1 MFNVVYE
8 HVGLGL
14 CLAALGGWWLLGGRG
29 GGSRK
34 EHIDMPGDGECKH
47 FISCVNILCICLQS
61 VHVKITVANQIL
73 VRGQIFLLLIRW
85 YTFLRAAV
93 ALFAD
98 DCWRI
103 FCGQRGDNG
112 GTSSLSSS
120 SSSSVNDNW
129 HTMGLKAG
137 KIPVFLFCAFLELLS
152 FVCNFL
158 IDSLETLSLAKESR
172 RRGRRRRPRLESQ
185 TETPVCSSRGKG
197 RENVSAPTL
206 LGLSPGIRRR
216 RRNLATVNF
225 CRLLEPQRSIS
236 RTTTS
241 EGM

>member
-1 MFNVVYE
+1 MGGCLFNVVYE

-14 CLAALGGWWLLGGRG
+14 CLAALGGRWLLGGRG

-112 GTSSLSSS
+112 G
-120 SSSSVNDNW
+120 
-129 HTMGLKAG
+129 
-137 KIPVFLFCAFLELLS
+137 
-152 FVCNFL
+152 NFF
-158 IDSLETLSLAKESR
+158 IIIFIVIVSERRQLAHNGTES
-172 RRGRRRRPRLESQ
+172 GENPRL
-185 TETPVCSSRGKG
+185 P
-197 RENVSAPTL
+197 L
-206 LGLSPGIRRR
+206 LRFSGTFVIR
-216 RRNLATVNF
+216 LQF
-225 CRLLEPQRSIS
+225 PY
-236 RTTTS
+236 
-241 EGM
+241 